1 MSLSSRLQKHWSRV
15 DPVSLMLIPLSLI
28 YWVVI
33 FVRRAAYEVGIF
45 KIQEFSVPVV
55 VVGNLTVGGT
65 GKTPFV
71 ISLAEQLK
79 QRGWNPGVVSRGY
92 QGEASQ
98 PRVVPADGD
107 AGFFGDEP
115 VLISQKTGLPVVV
128 ACRRSE
134 AVNRILAES
143 VDLVIS
149 DDGLQ
154 HLAMGRNAE
163 IVLID
168 DAEQFGNGLLLPA
181 GPLREPISRLRSV
194 DILVRRGGSAR
205 SGEYVIE
212 PRLGAARNLV
222 TGQEVSLDL
231 FRDQS
236 PAAVA
241 GIHRPERFFEMLAEE
256 GLTVTEYSFAD
267 HHQFSPDDLPANTTV
282 LMTEK
287 DSVKCASFAEN
298 NWWSVALFTE
308 VPEMLIDELEGLLGK
323 NSLSLK

>member
-1 MSLSSRLQKHWSRV
+1 MSLSSRLQQHWSRV

-33 FVRRAAYEVGIF
+33 FVRRTAYELGIF

-92 QGEASQ
+92 QGEAFE

-107 AGFFGDEP
+107 TGFFGDEP
-115 VLISQKTGLPVVV
+115 VLISRKTGLPVVV

-154 HLAMGRNAE
+154 HLAMGRDAE

-168 DAEQFGNGLLLPA
+168 GTEQFGNGLLLPA

-194 DILVRRGGSAR
+194 DIRVRRGGSAR
-205 SGEYVIE
+205 SGEYVVE

-222 TGQEVSLDL
+222 TGEEVSLDL

>member
-1 MSLSSRLQKHWSRV
+1 MSLSSRLQQHWARV

-28 YWVVI
+28 YWAVI

-107 AGFFGDEP
+107 TGVFGDEP
-115 VLISQKTGLPVVV
+115 VLISRKTGLPVVV
-128 ACRRSE
+128 ACRRSK

-143 VDLVIS
+143 VDVVIS

-154 HLAMGRNAE
+154 HLAMGRDAE

-168 DAEQFGNGLLLPA
+168 DTEQFGNGLLLPA

-194 DILVRRGGSAR
+194 DIRVRRGGSAH

-212 PRLGAARNLV
+212 PRLGTARNLV